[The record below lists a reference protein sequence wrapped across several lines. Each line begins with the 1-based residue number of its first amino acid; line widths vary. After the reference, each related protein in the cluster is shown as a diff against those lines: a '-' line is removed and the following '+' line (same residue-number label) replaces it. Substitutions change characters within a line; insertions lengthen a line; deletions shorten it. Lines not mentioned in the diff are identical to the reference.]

1 MAAGPVNGPRY
12 QLLPNRPLERAQV
25 VVLPVPL
32 ERTVSYRGGTAAAP
46 AAILEAT
53 AQLEYYE
60 EDLGWSPFRHLGVRV
75 EPAIEPAP
83 GEDSGAYLERLA
95 RATAAVPPEAL
106 LLGLGGEHSITPGLV
121 AGRMVQP
128 GTVLFLDAH
137 ADLREHYEGSAHSH
151 ACPVHHLRAAGHRVL
166 LVGVRSLLDA
176 EAQRIAADPGLCCY
190 PDRGLQR
197 GGLWPELLADLKALE
212 GPLWLSVDMDAFDPA
227 AVPGVGTPQP
237 GGLSWHQVMDVLEAA
252 LLNPRVELR
261 GADLVELVPEPSRVS
276 DMTAAKLTQKII
288 SLWGWSRGYPAAPE
302 NGSQMEVD
310 YY

>member
-1 MAAGPVNGPRY
+1 MTGLSY
-12 QLLPNRPLERAQV
+12 QLLPNRPLGQAQV

-75 EPAIEPAP
+75 EAALEPGPEEAAA
-83 GEDSGAYLERLA
+83 AYLERLA
-95 RATAAVPPEAL
+95 QTAAAVPADAL
-106 LLGLGGEHSITPGLV
+106 LLALGGEHSITPGLV
-121 AGRMVQP
+121 AGRMGRP

-137 ADLREHYEGSAHSH
+137 ADLRAHYEGSAYSH
-151 ACPVHHLRAAGHRVL
+151 ACPVHHLRGAGHRVL

-176 EAQRIAADPGLCCY
+176 EADRVATDPGLRCY
-190 PDRGLQR
+190 PDRRLQR
-197 GGLWPELLADLKALE
+197 GGLWPELLAELKALE
-212 GPLWLSVDMDAFDPA
+212 GPLWLSVDMDVFDPA

-237 GGLSWHQVMDVLEAA
+237 GGLGWHEVMDVLEAV
-252 LLNPRVELR
+252 LLNPRVDLR
-261 GADLVELVPEPSRVS
+261 GADVVELVPEPSRVS

-288 SLWGWSRGYPAAPE
+288 SMWGWSRGYPAGPE
-302 NGSQMEVD
+302 TGSQMEVD
-310 YY
+310 YH